1 MNKLLRRDFLAW
13 AAMSGAAAMVLPN
26 EGWASSRGFELEETT
41 IDALQQ
47 AMARG
52 EVSSRSIVTAYIARI
67 KEIDPRLNS
76 VVEINPDA
84 LTIAAKLDRERRSGR
99 VRGPMHGIPV
109 LIKDNIDTAD
119 SMKTTAGSLALLDA
133 PAPREDSPRLAP
145 LCHCSRS
152 IGRPAGGH
160 ARRRPRQAVRGRP
173 AQARARS

>member
-84 LTIAAKLDRERRSGR
+84 LTIAAQLDRERRSGR

-119 SMKTTAGSLALLDA
+119 SMKTTAG
-133 PAPREDSPRLAP
+133 
-145 LCHCSRS
+145 
-152 IGRPAGGH
+152 
-160 ARRRPRQAVRGRP
+160 
-173 AQARARS
+173 